1 MRTRCQLTIDV
12 EHVGGEK
19 NFTPPPLRKGEIMAS
34 VTGLLSNN
42 DIYNTKLARNLDLYA
57 RADDNDWED
66 SYQRTPV
73 QTYWNSNGHVDF
85 DRLVASNGLRT
96 TENLIDALF
105 NPVPTASPKPS
116 PFTYYDAETVQEAE
130 RQASAVERQSTHSST
145 ESGCTDGSSHPSSV
159 YTSGSDQ
166 SNGSL
171 PGQESH
177 KHWWQ
182 KMRSSRPST
191 PADKHPRPFT
201 SHTNSFPRAPS

>member
-1 MRTRCQLTIDV
+1 
-12 EHVGGEK
+12 
-19 NFTPPPLRKGEIMAS
+19 MAS

-57 RADDNDWED
+57 RADDEDWED

-73 QTYWNSNGHVDF
+73 QTYWNADGQVNF
-85 DRLVASNGLRT
+85 DRLAASNGLHT

-105 NPVPTASPKPS
+105 NPVPTTSPRPS
-116 PFTYYDAETVQEAE
+116 PFTYYDPDSAQEAE
-130 RQASAVERQSTHSST
+130 RQASAVERQSTHSSM
-145 ESGCTDGSSHPSSV
+145 ESGFTDGSSHPSSV
-159 YTSGSDQ
+159 YTSGSDR
-166 SNGSL
+166 SSGSGGL

-191 PADKHPRPFT
+191 PVDKHPRPFT
-201 SHTNSFPRAPS
+201 PNVNSFARVPS